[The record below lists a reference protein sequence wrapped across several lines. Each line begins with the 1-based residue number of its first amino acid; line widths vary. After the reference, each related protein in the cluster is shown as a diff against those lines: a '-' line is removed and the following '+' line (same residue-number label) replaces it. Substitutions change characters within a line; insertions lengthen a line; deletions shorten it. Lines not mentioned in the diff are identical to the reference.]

1 MHTRKFVNGIVDTW
15 IAQEKQAAYSERE
28 ANRAICTKENGK
40 SLNPISRSHVKQI
53 ALAYAKRTKA
63 HPYRFSRVSRSF
75 LNAVESSTLNF
86 IKDRVNRHP
95 SRGRTLM

>member
-1 MHTRKFVNGIVDTW
+1 MDT
-15 IAQEKQAAYSERE
+15 KKSEALAVLNAFADRE
-28 ANRAICTKENGK
+28 LNRDVTTNENGK

-75 LNAVESSTLNF
+75 LNAVESNALSF
-86 IKDRVNRHP
+86 IKDRINRHP
-95 SRGRTLM
+95 SRGQTLT